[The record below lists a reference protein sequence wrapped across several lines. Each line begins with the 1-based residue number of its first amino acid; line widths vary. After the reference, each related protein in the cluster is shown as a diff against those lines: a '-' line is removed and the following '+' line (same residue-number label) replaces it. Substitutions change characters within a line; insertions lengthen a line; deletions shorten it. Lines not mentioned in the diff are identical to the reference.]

1 MSDYWFKPKTY
12 GIGATPSNWKGWA
25 AIGALGLFILI
36 LITVLILPPVLQ
48 GVEPS
53 LTRILALIVLET
65 GAIIAFLFIARKKTN
80 GPWRWSL
87 RKRP

>member
-12 GIGATPSNWKGWA
+12 GIGATPANWKGWA
-25 AIGALGLFILI
+25 AIVALGAFILA
-36 LITVLILPPVLQ
+36 LLAVLILPPALR
-48 GVEPS
+48 GGEPS
-53 LTRILALIVLET
+53 LTRVILLIVLET
-65 GAIIAFLFIARKKTN
+65 GAIILFLLVARKKTD